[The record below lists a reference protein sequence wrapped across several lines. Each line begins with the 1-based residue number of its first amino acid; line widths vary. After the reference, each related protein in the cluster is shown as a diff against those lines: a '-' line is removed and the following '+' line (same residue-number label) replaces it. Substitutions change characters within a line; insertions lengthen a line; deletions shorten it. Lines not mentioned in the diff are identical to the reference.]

1 MYAIVDIETT
11 GGNHKSGRITE
22 IAVYEY
28 DNGRITE
35 LFQSLVNPECSI
47 PPFVQNLT
55 GITNKMVA
63 KAPVFE
69 EISEELYEVLNSR
82 IFVAHNVSFDYNFIK
97 TSFNRFAQQ
106 EFNVPY
112 VCTIQLSRKILPG
125 YGSYGLGKLC
135 KEIGI
140 EINGRHRAAGD
151 ALATAKLFDILMQK
165 DRSAVLSLIKGNI
178 NR

>member
-11 GGNHKSGRITE
+11 GGNHNNGKITE

-28 DNGRITE
+28 NNGKIEE
-35 LFQSLVNPECSI
+35 LFQTLVNPECSI
-47 PPFVQNLT
+47 PPYVQNLT
-55 GITNKMVA
+55 GITDEMVA
-63 KAPVFE
+63 LAPVFE
-69 EISEELYEVLNSR
+69 EIADELYNVLKKR

-97 TSFNRFAQQ
+97 TSFNRLAQQ

-125 YGSYGLGKLC
+125 YPSYGLGKLC
-135 KEIGI
+135 KQIGI

-165 DRSAVLSLIKGNI
+165 DKSTVLSLIKGNV
-178 NR
+178 NW